1 MALSQPLY
9 WLIFSPMNVH
19 RTFPGNI
26 GEGISREAKVNTE
39 KKTAKIKVPLIVVH
53 STRFTQNVMYRN
65 I

>member
-1 MALSQPLY
+1 
-9 WLIFSPMNVH
+9 MNAH

-26 GEGISREAKVNTE
+26 GEGISREAKANTE

-53 STRFTQNVMYRN
+53 PKCYTQDIMNRD